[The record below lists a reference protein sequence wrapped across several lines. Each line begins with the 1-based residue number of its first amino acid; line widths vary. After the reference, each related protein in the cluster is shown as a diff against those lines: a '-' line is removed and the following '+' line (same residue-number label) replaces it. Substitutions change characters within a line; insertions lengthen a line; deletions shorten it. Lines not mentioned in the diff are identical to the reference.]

1 LAGALLAEWLGAD
14 SAKVPNE
21 RKEAAMNATAEKE
34 RPKMGSGI
42 YHPSARPMEVVK
54 DEEGQWWLCDK
65 GVDPRRD
72 LEEQGCWR
80 CGERAFTRN
89 D

>member
-1 LAGALLAEWLGAD
+1 
-14 SAKVPNE
+14 
-21 RKEAAMNATAEKE
+21 MNGTTEKAT
-34 RPKMGSGI
+34 PLGSGI
-42 YHPSARPMEVVK
+42 YHPSARPMEVLK
-54 DEEGQWWLCDK
+54 DGTGDWWLCDK

-72 LEEQGCWR
+72 LEEQDCWR

>member
-1 LAGALLAEWLGAD
+1 MDTTPENIKPLG
-14 SAKVPNE
+14 
-21 RKEAAMNATAEKE
+21 
-34 RPKMGSGI
+34 GGI

-54 DEEGQWWLCDK
+54 DEHGDWWLCDK
-65 GVDPRRD
+65 GVDRRRD
-72 LEEQGCWR
+72 PAQQGCWR